1 MSGLVVARDDA
12 VLRLT
17 LARAEKRNA
26 LDGPLMTALTG
37 ALEDVRR
44 DPAVRVVVLAAEGPV
59 FCAGG
64 DQDWMR
70 AGSALDPVA
79 NRAHARVL
87 ADLYVAM
94 ETLPQPILALVQG
107 HALGAGL
114 GLVAA
119 ADLAIAVDTAQFA
132 TPEVRLGIPPSLT
145 APYIVRAVGARQAAL
160 LFTTGRR
167 IAAAEALRLGLVH
180 EVVAADDLPAAG
192 EAMLREVLQ
201 GAPRAVVGVKPL
213 LELVRTQRGG
223 SLLAEACVGL
233 LAEARAGPE
242 AQEARAAARDKRPPD
257 WTRC

>member
-1 MSGLVVARDDA
+1 MSGLVVTPEGP

-17 LARAEKRNA
+17 LAREAKRNA
-26 LDGPLMTALTG
+26 LDAALMTALTT
-37 ALEDVRR
+37 ALEEARC
-44 DPAVRVVVLAAEGPV
+44 DPTIRVVVLAAQGPV
-59 FCAGG
+59 FCSGG

-70 AGSALDPVA
+70 AGAALEPSA

-119 ADLAIAVDTAQFA
+119 ADLAIAADTAQFA
-132 TPEVRLGIPPSLT
+132 APEVRLGIPPSIT
-145 APYIVRAVGARQAAL
+145 APYVVRAVGPRQAAL

-167 IAAAEALRLGLVH
+167 IRADEARRLGLIH
-180 EVVAADDLPAAG
+180 EVVPPEGLAAAG
-192 EAMLREVLQ
+192 DAMLREVLQ
-201 GAPRAVVGVKPL
+201 GAPGAVAGLKPL
-213 LELVRTQRGG
+213 LELVRTQQGG

-233 LAEARAGPE
+233 LADARAGAE
-242 AQEARAAARDKRPPD
+242 AHEARAAARAKRPPS
-257 WTRC
+257 WTR

>member
-1 MSGLVVARDDA
+1 MSGLVVARDGA

-26 LDGPLMTALTG
+26 LDAGLMAALTR
-37 ALEDVRR
+37 ALDEARR
-44 DPAVRVVVLAAEGPV
+44 DPAIRAVVLAAEGPV

-64 DQDWMR
+64 DQAWMR
-70 AGSALDPVA
+70 EGAALEPAA

-87 ADLYVAM
+87 AELYVAM

-119 ADLAIAVDTAQFA
+119 ADLAIAADTAEFA

-145 APYIVRAVGARQAAL
+145 APYVVRAVGPRQAAL

-167 IAAAEALRLGLVH
+167 IGADEARRLGLVH
-180 EVVAADDLPAAG
+180 EVVPSEGLAAAG
-192 EAMLREVLQ
+192 EAMLRDVLQ
-201 GAPRAVVGVKPL
+201 GAPAAVAGVKPL
-213 LELVRTQRGG
+213 LELVRAQPGG
-223 SLLAEACVGL
+223 SVLAEACVGL

-242 AQEARAAARDKRPPD
+242 AQEARAAAREKRPPA
-257 WTRC
+257 WTR

>member
-1 MSGLVVARDDA
+1 VSGLVVARDGP

-26 LDGPLMTALTG
+26 LGGPLMAALTA
-37 ALEDVRR
+37 ALEDARR
-44 DPAVRVVVLAAEGPV
+44 DPTVRVVVLAAEGPV
-59 FCAGG
+59 FCSGG

-70 AGSALDPVA
+70 AGAALEPSA

-132 TPEVRLGIPPSLT
+132 APEVRLGIPPSIT
-145 APYIVRAVGARQAAL
+145 APYVVRAVGPRQAAL

-167 IAAAEALRLGLVH
+167 ITAEEARRLGLIH
-180 EVVAADDLPAAG
+180 EVVPPEGLAAAG
-192 EAMLREVLQ
+192 DAMLRDVLQ
-201 GAPRAVVGVKPL
+201 GAPGAVAGIKAL
-213 LELVRTQRGG
+213 LELVRTQSGG

-233 LAEARAGPE
+233 LADARAGQE
-242 AQEARAAARDKRPPD
+242 AAEARAAVREKRPPA
-257 WTRC
+257 WTR